1 MSETLKGLL
10 ELLDLERLEVDLFRG
25 RSPDE
30 DRQRVFGGQVAG
42 QALVAAYRTV
52 EKGDC
57 HSLHAYFLRPGDPRA
72 PILYSV
78 ERVRDGRTFTTRR
91 CQAIQHGRPIFH
103 LTASFQPAEVG
114 PEHHASMPDVP
125 EPESLTPWEAW
136 IAKQASSLP
145 AEVRA
150 HVSRERPFE
159 MRWVDP
165 VNPFAGEKRPP
176 RQQIWIRARGPLP
189 DEALYHQCTVVYVSD
204 MTLIDTAVL
213 PHGIA
218 WSDDCHQ
225 MASLDHAMWFHRPF
239 RADEWLLYDQHSP
252 NAFGARGFTM
262 GHLYTR
268 AGELVGSV
276 VQEGLVRRLGREG
289 RGS

>member
-1 MSETLKGLL
+1 MSKTLDGLL
-10 ELLDLERLEVDLFRG
+10 DLLDLEELEVNVFRG

-52 EKGDC
+52 DKGFC
-57 HSLHAYFLRPGDPRA
+57 HSLHSYFLRPGDPKT
-72 PILYSV
+72 PILYLV
-78 ERVRDGRTFTTRR
+78 DRIRDGRSFTTRR
-91 CQAIQHGRPIFH
+91 SQAIQHGRPIFH
-103 LTASFQPAEVG
+103 LTASFQPDQPG
-114 PEHHASMPDVP
+114 PEHQASMPDVP
-125 EPESLTPWEAW
+125 EPESLVSREEWM
-136 IAKQASSLP
+136 
-145 AEVRA
+145 AEHTR
-150 HVSRERPFE
+150 HMPPEEREMHTRERPFE

-165 VNPFAGEKRPP
+165 SNPFEPRKRSP
-176 RQQIWIRARGPLP
+176 RQQLWIRSRGPLP
-189 DEALYHQCTVVYVSD
+189 DHALYHQCTVAYVSD
-204 MTLIDTAVL
+204 MTLIDTALL

-218 WSDDCHQ
+218 WSDDGHQ

-268 AGELVGSV
+268 EGELVVSV
-276 VQEGLVRRLGREG
+276 IQEGLVRRREG
-289 RGS
+289 AGEG

>member
-1 MSETLKGLL
+1 MSETLAGLL
-10 ELLDLERLEVDLFRG
+10 EILDLERLEVDLFRG
-25 RSPDE
+25 RSPAE

-52 EKGDC
+52 ERGTC
-57 HSLHAYFLRPGDPRA
+57 HSLHSYFLRPGDPRA
-72 PILYSV
+72 PILYQV
-78 ERVRDGRTFTTRR
+78 DRIRDGRSFTTRR
-91 CQAIQHGRPIFH
+91 SQAIQHGRPIFH
-103 LTASFQPAEVG
+103 LTASFQPDEPG
-114 PEHHASMPDVP
+114 PEHQASMPDVP
-125 EPESLTPWEAW
+125 EPETLMSWEEW
-136 IAKQASSLP
+136 MTEQTRQLP
-145 AEVRA
+145 AEQRA
-150 HVSRERPFE
+150 RFTRPRPFE

-165 VNPFAGEKRPP
+165 INPLEPSKRAP

-189 DEALYHQCTVVYVSD
+189 DEPLYHQCTVAYVSD

-218 WSDDCHQ
+218 WTDDCHQ

-239 RADEWLLYDQHSP
+239 RADDWLLYDQHSP

-268 AGELVGSV
+268 AGELVV
-276 VQEGLVRRLGREG
+276 TVIQEGLVRPRRRETVD
-289 RGS
+289 

>member
-1 MSETLKGLL
+1 MTETLKGLL
-10 ELLDLERLEVDLFRG
+10 DLLDLERLEVDLFRG

-52 EKGDC
+52 ERGTC

-72 PILYSV
+72 PILYQV
-78 ERVRDGRTFTTRR
+78 DRIRDGKSFTTRR
-91 CQAIQHGRPIFH
+91 TQAIQHGRPIFH
-103 LTASFQPAEVG
+103 LTASFQPDEPG
-114 PEHHASMPDVP
+114 PEHQASMPEVP
-125 EPESLTPWEAW
+125 EPESLQGWEEW
-136 IAKQASSLP
+136 MEEQTRGLP
-145 AEVRA
+145 EAERR
-150 HVSRERPFE
+150 HYTRERPFD

-165 VNPFAGEKRPP
+165 VNPFVPEKRPP
-176 RQQIWIRARGPLP
+176 RQQLWIRARGPLP
-189 DEALYHQCTVVYVSD
+189 DAPLYHQCTVVYVSD
-204 MTLIDTAVL
+204 MTLIDTAVM

-218 WSDDCHQ
+218 WNDDCHQ

-239 RADEWLLYDQHSP
+239 RADAWLLYDQHSP

-268 AGELVGSV
+268 AGELVCTV
-276 VQEGLVRRLGREG
+276 VQEGLVRPRRC
-289 RGS
+289 

>member
-1 MSETLKGLL
+1 MSETLAGLL

-52 EKGDC
+52 ERGTC
-57 HSLHAYFLRPGDPRA
+57 HSLHSYFLRPGDPRA
-72 PILYSV
+72 PILYQV
-78 ERVRDGRTFTTRR
+78 DRIRDGRSFTTRR
-91 CQAIQHGRPIFH
+91 SQAIQHGRPIFH
-103 LTASFQPAEVG
+103 LTASFQPDESG
-114 PEHHASMPDVP
+114 PEHQASMPDVP
-125 EPESLTPWEAW
+125 EPETLTTWEEW
-136 IAKQASSLP
+136 MSEQTRHLP
-145 AEVRA
+145 AEQRA
-150 HVSRERPFE
+150 PLTRPRPFE

-165 VNPFAGEKRPP
+165 INPLEPRKRAP
-176 RQQIWIRARGPLP
+176 RQQIWIRARGRLP
-189 DEALYHQCTVVYVSD
+189 DGPLYHQCTVAYVSD

-218 WSDDCHQ
+218 WTDDCHQ

-239 RADEWLLYDQHSP
+239 RADDWLLYDQHSP

-268 AGELVGSV
+268 AGELVV
-276 VQEGLVRRLGREG
+276 TVIQEGLVRPRRRETAA
-289 RGS
+289 